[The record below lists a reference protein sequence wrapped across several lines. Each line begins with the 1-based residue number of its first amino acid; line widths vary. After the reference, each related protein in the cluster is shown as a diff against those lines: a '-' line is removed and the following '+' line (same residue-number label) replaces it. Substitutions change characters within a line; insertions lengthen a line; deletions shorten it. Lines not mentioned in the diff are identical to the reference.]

1 MKYIPFGVATR
12 KKQRRLAR
20 ERQAKNEVLVKQRI
34 VLPSGAT
41 LTICR
46 AAGA

>member
-1 MKYIPFGVATR
+1 MKYIPFGLASQ
-12 KKQRRLAR
+12 KKQRKLAR

-41 LTICR
+41 LTMCR